1 MLNGV
6 FLSLSIF
13 ATVSNLVYI
22 HLSKLLS
29 FSIVHYRCTLPHKS
43 CFFFSVNCTWSL
55 MFSVS
60 RSSSCGT
67 LGSLG
72 SPVSTLHVASDL
84 SRSNTSPGA
93 VSAVSAASQTVDD
106 TDSSTVRVNTE
117 APSELDNTAAGAEAI
132 TFRCSSPSAANHHGG
147 SLPHPSSMPSIRQ
160 PLVSSLGE
168 YS

>member
-1 MLNGV
+1 MHSCLV
-6 FLSLSIF
+6 FQQFPVVFIF
-13 ATVSNLVYI
+13 ICQYCHSPLYTVGAHCRTIL
-22 HLSKLLS
+22 
-29 FSIVHYRCTLPHKS
+29 
-43 CFFFSVNCTWSL
+43 FFSVNCTLSL

-106 TDSSTVRVNTE
+106 TDSAPLGVNTE
-117 APSELDNTAAGAEAI
+117 APSELENAAAGAEAI

-160 PLVSSLGE
+160 PLVSSLG
-168 YS
+168 

>member
-1 MLNGV
+1 MQL
-6 FLSLSIF
+6 FLILFTFICQYCCHF
-13 ATVSNLVYI
+13 PLYT
-22 HLSKLLS
+22 
-29 FSIVHYRCTLPHKS
+29 IVGHCLTI
-43 CFFFSVNCTWSL
+43 CVFSVNCTWSL

-93 VSAVSAASQTVDD
+93 VSAVSAASQTVDN
-106 TDSSTVRVNTE
+106 TDSATVRMNTE
-117 APSELDNTAAGAEAI
+117 APSELENTAAGAEAI

>member
-1 MLNGV
+1 MLIYA
-6 FLSLSIF
+6 FLSCLS
-13 ATVSNLVYI
+13 TVSSCVYI
-22 HLSKLLS
+22 HLSILS
-29 FSIVHYRCTLPHKS
+29 FSIVHCRCTLPYNS
-43 CFFFSVNCTWSL
+43 FFSVNCTLSL

-106 TDSSTVRVNTE
+106 TDSAPLGVNTE
-117 APSELDNTAAGAEAI
+117 APSELENAAAGAEAI

-160 PLVSSLGE
+160 PLVSSLG
-168 YS
+168 